1 MRPPHT
7 AFLPLLSSASV
18 TLCLMLLTPAQA
30 ADRFASVEV
39 SPKAI
44 AKGAYMLTGADGNN
58 IGITMG
64 TDSTLIIDDQFTP
77 PANKV
82 AAALTNLG
90 GGGTVDGYI
99 KNLRSV
105 ISAIPADITII
116 KADHARR
123 GEL

>member
-1 MRPPHT
+1 M
-7 AFLPLLSSASV
+7 S
-18 TLCLMLLTPAQA
+18 LTPAQA

-77 PANKV
+77 PADKA

-99 KNLRSV
+99 KNLRCV

>member
-77 PANKV
+77 PSDK

-99 KNLRSV
+99 KNLRCV

>member
-30 ADRFASVEV
+30 ADRFASVEF

-77 PANKV
+77 PSDK

-99 KNLRSV
+99 KNLRCV

-116 KADHARR
+116 RADHARR

>member
-44 AKGAYMLTGADGNN
+44 AKGVYMLTGADGNN

-77 PANKV
+77 PSDK

-99 KNLRSV
+99 KNLRCV

>member
-39 SPKAI
+39 SPKAV

-77 PANKV
+77 PSDK

-99 KNLRSV
+99 KNLRCV

>member
-44 AKGAYMLTGADGNN
+44 AKGVYMLTGADGNN
-58 IGITMG
+58 IGVTTG

-77 PANKV
+77 PSDK

-99 KNLRSV
+99 KNLRCV